1 MYKYNLYNRK
11 KFKNVKNIDFV
22 FEFIKGAAFMKKFRK
37 ILFSFI
43 MSFALAFSAGAVV
56 SSKFDNQTAFAAANG
71 GSVYV
76 GNNSTNILEGRKS
89 ICGFDATNGGGVY
102 IANGGTFKMTGGDIF
117 SNKASMGGGVYVL
130 TGGTFNLSGGSISQN
145 QATGKNVDGI
155 THGGGVYSAGTFNMS
170 GGSIVENKNNG
181 IYVSSGVTTISGG
194 TIAGNGENAIYVGGG
209 TLKVKGGTIVGNIEG
224 KASSVAI
231 SGGEIRGN
239 VSTNSVTGG
248 TIYGTVKTNVALS
261 IGNNATILS
270 NGTYAVLS
278 SNGDIYISKAK
289 IIGDVKAE
297 SGNIR
302 IYKNSDITGKII
314 ISDPTKSIILD
325 DWTTDFVPTYT
336 LDFSS
341 LTSVDTSKAYFVFAN
356 TMGTQADTSKM
367 TIVAPDGYKAVS
379 KMVNGTN
386 GIYFEVEKVDFPA
399 NWKAQINASTYMTTT
414 VTPGSITSLKFVSS
428 VPSGYTKIG
437 TLSTGLQ
444 VYKGTTATDIA
455 FVGSNI
461 MAPADSSS
469 LFSGMSNLK
478 AVDFSQFK
486 TGNVTT
492 MRTMFFNC
500 TSLTSLDLSTFN
512 TANVT
517 TMYDMFWK
525 CSSLTSLDLSS
536 FDTSKV
542 TNIGYMFEYCSS
554 LTSLNLESF
563 DTSKVTNMSRMFWN
577 CSSLTSL
584 DLSSFDTSQVT
595 SMSFMFDDCSS
606 LISLNLSN
614 FNTSKV
620 TDMSYMFY
628 SCKALTSLDIS
639 SFNMSNVTNFSSM
652 FNFGSPSAIRTI
664 KTPYNNSQEIDIG
677 DGFVFDVEETGEFA
691 TSVLAN
697 SSRSYT
703 YTLSKYLPSD
713 WQTQVKS
720 STYMTT
726 IIDPA
731 TITGIRFV
739 SSVPSGYTKIGTL
752 STGLP
757 VYKGTTATAIAF
769 VLSKKISA
777 PVDSANLFYNL
788 SEITSFDFSNFD
800 TSVVKN
806 MNSMFRF
813 CNKLTSLDISKFNTA
828 KVTNMS
834 YMFNC
839 SLLSS
844 ITFGNGFSFNE
855 VIDLSYMFDSCSLT
869 SINLSPYLNSSTN
882 YKFFTMESMFS
893 NCGVLET
900 INLGTFNAPV
910 LDSTN
915 SMFYGCS
922 SLTSINMKI
931 LKTNYLRTTAG
942 MFSSCS
948 NLTSLDLSGFVT
960 KNVITMDNMFES
972 CDSLASI
979 TWDESFD
986 TINVCDMSCMFYNCS
1001 ALTSLNLKNFNTQN
1015 VVSFSNMFYGCGSLR
1030 TIFNMNFLTINAI
1043 NFEDMFS
1050 GCGSLL
1056 FLDLSSFNMKNAQ
1069 NITNFL
1075 RIDSGDLK
1083 YLCTPRFFNYT
1094 NYSDGF
1100 GSAESLQSANGKSLS
1115 DLSSTLSYSEAY
1127 VADASDLEQITISG
1141 VAVDG
1146 SLDSCFHEYE
1156 SSQGSFYVYN
1166 GLFNKYMFPLEY
1178 GNCED
1183 YDFTYGDDFKAKLTA
1198 RTIEFAWFEFGI
1210 VTGQMG
1216 YYSSADG
1223 LEDLYIHV
1231 LDGSGTFEMNY
1242 SNPGVAVDVVLILNS
1257 ADTNFQPYGEYSL
1270 YYRNLT
1276 WGLSANDS
1284 FGDEVA
1290 ISNANIITKTF
1301 TNLTFEK
1308 LMYCLPSYPI
1318 FDVGNMFFKCWR
1330 IGFNGTAEADYFYSN
1345 NWVLSWENLA
1355 NLPDISSVIS
1365 DMENATGYSN
1375 TIFIYPE
1382 LVSYDTVFADAS
1394 ASSDATNT
1402 AINTNGGGED
1412 VMNGLF
1418 SLDLSLYGNEKCII
1432 PDNKKTTGV
1441 VTEENKVS

>member
-56 SSKFDNQTAFAAANG
+56 FSKFDNQTAFAAANG

-181 IYVSSGVTTISGG
+181 IYVSSGATTISGG

-278 SNGDIYISKAK
+278 SSGDIYISKAK

-297 SGNIR
+297 SGNIH
-302 IYKNSDITGKII
+302 IYKDSDITGKII
-314 ISDPTKSIILD
+314 ISNSSKTIYLD
-325 DWTTDFVPTYT
+325 NWTTDFVPTYT

-478 AVDFSQFK
+478 AVDFSHFK

-525 CSSLTSLDLSS
+525 CTSLTSLDLSS

-563 DTSKVTNMSRMFWN
+563 DTSKVTNMSHMFWN

-584 DLSSFDTSQVT
+584 NLESFD
-595 SMSFMFDDCSS
+595 
-606 LISLNLSN
+606 
-614 FNTSKV
+614 TSKV
-620 TDMSYMFY
+620 TDMSSMFDG
-628 SCKALTSLDIS
+628 CKALTSLNIS
-639 SFNMSNVTNFSSM
+639 SFNMSNVTNLDYM
-652 FNFGSPSAIRTI
+652 FDFGSPSAIRMI
-664 KTPYNNSQEIDIG
+664 KTPYNNSKEIDIG
-677 DGFVFDVEETGEFA
+677 KGFVFDVEETGGFA
-691 TSVLAN
+691 ASVLAN

-703 YTLSKYLPSD
+703 YTLSTYLPND
-713 WQTQVKS
+713 WKTQVAS
-720 STYMTT
+720 TTYMTT
-726 IIDPA
+726 TVTPA
-731 TITGIRFV
+731 SLTSIKFV

-777 PVDSANLFYNL
+777 PFNSANLFFNL
-788 SEITSFDFSNFD
+788 KEITSFDFSNFD
-800 TSVVKN
+800 TSVVKD
-806 MNSMFRF
+806 MSSMFRL
-813 CNKLTSLDISKFNTA
+813 CNKLTSLNISTFNTA

-855 VIDLSYMFDSCSLT
+855 VTDLSYMFESCSLT

-893 NCGVLET
+893 GCSALTT
-900 INLGTFNAPV
+900 INLGAFNAPV
-910 LDSTN
+910 LDST
-915 SMFYGCS
+915 SLMFDSCGN
-922 SLTSINMKI
+922 LTSINMKI
-931 LKTNYLRTTAG
+931 LKTNYLRTTSG
-942 MFSSCS
+942 MFYGCSS
-948 NLTSLDLSGFVT
+948 LTSIDLGGFVT
-960 KNVITMDNMFES
+960 KNVITMDTMFGN
-972 CDSLASI
+972 CNSLASI
-979 TWDESFD
+979 TWDESFE
-986 TINVCDMSCMFYNCS
+986 TTNVCDMNCMFYNCS

-1015 VVSFSNMFYGCGSLR
+1015 VVSFSDMFGGCGDLK

-1043 NFEDMFS
+1043 NFDNMFYS
-1050 GCGSLL
+1050 CSSLL

-1069 NITNFL
+1069 SFACFL
-1075 RIDSGDLK
+1075 TIDSGDLK
-1083 YLCTPRFFNYT
+1083 YLCTPRFFNYA

-1100 GSAESLQSANGKSLS
+1100 GNAESLQSANGKLLS

-1127 VADASDLEQITISG
+1127 VSDASNLEQITISS
-1141 VAVDG
+1141 VTVDG
-1146 SLDSCFHEYE
+1146 SIDSCFNGIL
-1156 SSQGSFYVYN
+1156 SDVGSFHVYN

-1178 GNCED
+1178 GNFED

-1231 LDGSGTFEMNY
+1231 LDGSGNFEMNY

-1257 ADTNFQPYGEYSL
+1257 ADSSFDPYGEYSL
-1270 YYRNLT
+1270 YYQNLT

-1284 FGDEVA
+1284 FGDEVV
-1290 ISNANIITKTF
+1290 ISNSNRISKTF

-1308 LMYCLPSYPI
+1308 LLYCLPSYPI

-1330 IGFNGTAEADYFYSN
+1330 IGFPGKAETDNFYSN
-1345 NWVLSWENLA
+1345 NWVLSWENLN
-1355 NLPDISSVIS
+1355 NLPDISSIIS
-1365 DMENATGYSN
+1365 DMESPSGYSN

-1382 LVSYDTVFADAS
+1382 FISRETALSDAS

>member
-1 MYKYNLYNRK
+1 
-11 KFKNVKNIDFV
+11 
-22 FEFIKGAAFMKKFRK
+22 MKKFRK

-43 MSFALAFSAGAVV
+43 MSFALVFSAGAVV
-56 SSKFDNQTAFAAANG
+56 LSQFDNQTAFAAANG

-76 GNNSTNILEGRKS
+76 GNNSTYVLEGRKS
-89 ICGFDATNGGGVY
+89 VCGFNATNGGGVY

-117 SNKASMGGGVYVL
+117 ANKASMGGGVYIL
-130 TGGTFNLSGGSISQN
+130 SGGTFNLSGGSISQN
-145 QATGKNVDGI
+145 QATDKNANGI
-155 THGGGVYSAGTFNMS
+155 TYGGGVYSAGTFNMS

-209 TLKVKGGTIVGNIEG
+209 TLKVNGGTIVGSIDGNS
-224 KASSVAI
+224 SSVSI

-261 IGNNATILS
+261 IYGSATILS

-278 SNGDIYISKAK
+278 SSGNININKAK
-289 IIGDVKAE
+289 IVGDVKAE
-297 SGNIR
+297 SGNIH

-314 ISDPTKSIILD
+314 ISDPTKSITLE

-356 TMGTQADTSKM
+356 VMGTAADTSKM

-386 GIYFEVEKVDFPA
+386 GIYFEVEKVDFPS
-399 NWKAQINASTYMTTT
+399 NWNAQINASTYMTTT
-414 VTPGSITSLKFVSS
+414 VAPASITSLKFVSS
-428 VPSGYTKIG
+428 VPSGYTQIG
-437 TLSTGLQ
+437 TLSTGLP

-461 MAPADSSS
+461 MAPANSSS
-469 LFSGMSNLK
+469 LFSRMSKLTT
-478 AVDFSQFK
+478 VDFSQFK
-486 TGNVTT
+486 TGNVTN
-492 MRTMFFNC
+492 MNSMFSTCSKLTSIDVSGFNTANVKDMGYMFWQC
-500 TSLTSLDLSTFN
+500 SSLTSLDLSGFN

-517 TMYDMFWK
+517 NMWRMFEYCSKITSIDVSGFNTSKVTNMWRMFFS

-542 TNIGYMFEYCSS
+542 TDMSYMFEYCSS
-554 LTSLNLESF
+554 LTSL
-563 DTSKVTNMSRMFWN
+563 D
-577 CSSLTSL
+577 
-584 DLSSFDTSQVT
+584 
-595 SMSFMFDDCSS
+595 
-606 LISLNLSN
+606 LSN

-620 TDMSYMFY
+620 TDMEHMFY
-628 SCKALTSLDIS
+628 GCKALTSLNIS
-639 SFNMSNVTNFSSM
+639 SFNMSNVTNFNSM
-652 FNFGSPSAIRTI
+652 FNFRSPSAIRMI

-677 DGFVFDVEETGEFA
+677 DGFVFDVEETGGVA

-703 YTLSKYLPSD
+703 YTLAKYLPSN
-713 WQTQVKS
+713 WKTQVAS
-720 STYMTT
+720 TTYMTT
-726 IIDPA
+726 TVTPA
-731 TITGIRFV
+731 SLTSIKFV

-757 VYKGTTATAIAF
+757 VYKGTTATDIAF

-777 PVDSANLFYNL
+777 PVDSSNLFYSL

-800 TSVVKN
+800 TSVVKD
-806 MNSMFRF
+806 MNSMFQN
-813 CNKLTSLDISKFNTA
+813 CHKLTSLNISKFNTA

-834 YMFNC
+834 FMFKCNA
-839 SLLSS
+839 LSS

-855 VIDLSYMFDSCSLT
+855 VTDLTCMFDSCSLT

-882 YKFFTMESMFS
+882 YKFFTMDSMFGS
-893 NCGVLET
+893 CSLLET

-910 LDSTN
+910 LDST
-915 SMFYGCS
+915 SLMFYGCS

-942 MFSSCS
+942 MFSGCS
-948 NLTSLDLSGFVT
+948 SLTSLDLSGFVT
-960 KNVITMDNMFES
+960 KNVITMDNMFDS
-972 CDSLASI
+972 CTSLASI
-979 TWDESFD
+979 TWNESFD
-986 TINVCDMSCMFYNCS
+986 TTNVCDMNNMFYNCS

-1015 VVSFSNMFYGCGSLR
+1015 VVTFDSMFYNCGSLR

-1043 NFEDMFS
+1043 NFNNMFFN
-1050 GCGSLL
+1050 CDSLL

-1069 NITNFL
+1069 SFDSFL
-1075 RIDSGDLK
+1075 SFYGNLK
-1083 YLCTPRFFNYT
+1083 YFCTPRFYDYA
-1094 NYSDGF
+1094 NYSGDFSG
-1100 GSAESLQSANGKSLS
+1100 ADSLQSANGNYLS

-1127 VADASDLEQITISG
+1127 VADASNLEQITISG
-1141 VAVDG
+1141 VNVDG
-1146 SLDSCFHEYE
+1146 SPDSCFHEYE

-1183 YDFTYGDDFKAKLTA
+1183 YDFTYGDNFNTQLAA
-1198 RTIEFAWFEFGI
+1198 GEIEFAWYDFGI
-1210 VTGQMG
+1210 VSGSEG
-1216 YYSSADG
+1216 NFYSSADG

-1257 ADTNFQPYGEYSL
+1257 ADTNFEPYGEYSL

-1276 WGLSANDS
+1276 WGLSADDS
-1284 FGDEVA
+1284 FGSEAA
-1290 ISNANIITKTF
+1290 ISNSNIVTKTF
-1301 TNLTFEK
+1301 TSLTFVK

-1318 FDVGNMFFKCWR
+1318 FDVGNMFFKRWR
-1330 IGFNGTAEADYFYSN
+1330 IGFPGTAEHDNFYPN

-1355 NLPDISSVIS
+1355 NLPDISSVIN
-1365 DMENATGYSN
+1365 DMGSAVGYGN

-1382 LVSYDTVFADAS
+1382 FVSYDTVFANAS

-1402 AINTNGGGED
+1402 ATNTNGGGED

>member
-1 MYKYNLYNRK
+1 
-11 KFKNVKNIDFV
+11 
-22 FEFIKGAAFMKKFRK
+22 MKKFRK

-56 SSKFDNQTAFAAANG
+56 FSKFDNQTAFAAANG

-117 SNKASMGGGVYVL
+117 ANKASMGGGVYVL

-181 IYVSSGVTTISGG
+181 IYVSSGATTISGG

-261 IGNNATILS
+261 IYGNATILS

-278 SNGDIYISKAK
+278 SNGDIIIDKAK

-437 TLSTGLQ
+437 TLSTGL
-444 VYKGTTATDIA
+444 
-455 FVGSNI
+455 
-461 MAPADSSS
+461 
-469 LFSGMSNLK
+469 
-478 AVDFSQFK
+478 
-486 TGNVTT
+486 
-492 MRTMFFNC
+492 
-500 TSLTSLDLSTFN
+500 
-512 TANVT
+512 
-517 TMYDMFWK
+517 
-525 CSSLTSLDLSS
+525 
-536 FDTSKV
+536 
-542 TNIGYMFEYCSS
+542 
-554 LTSLNLESF
+554 
-563 DTSKVTNMSRMFWN
+563 
-577 CSSLTSL
+577 
-584 DLSSFDTSQVT
+584 
-595 SMSFMFDDCSS
+595 
-606 LISLNLSN
+606 
-614 FNTSKV
+614 
-620 TDMSYMFY
+620 
-628 SCKALTSLDIS
+628 
-639 SFNMSNVTNFSSM
+639 
-652 FNFGSPSAIRTI
+652 
-664 KTPYNNSQEIDIG
+664 
-677 DGFVFDVEETGEFA
+677 
-691 TSVLAN
+691 
-697 SSRSYT
+697 
-703 YTLSKYLPSD
+703 
-713 WQTQVKS
+713 
-720 STYMTT
+720 
-726 IIDPA
+726 
-731 TITGIRFV
+731 
-739 SSVPSGYTKIGTL
+739 
-752 STGLP
+752 P
-757 VYKGTTATAIAF
+757 VYKGTTVTAIAF

-1083 YLCTPRFFNYT
+1083 YLCTPRFFDYQ

-1100 GSAESLQSANGKSLS
+1100 GSAESLQSANGKFLS

-1284 FGDEVA
+1284 FGDEVV

-1375 TIFIYPE
+1375 TIFVYPE
-1382 LVSYDTVFADAS
+1382 IVSYDTVFADAS

>member
-43 MSFALAFSAGAVV
+43 MSFALVFSAGAVV
-56 SSKFDNQTAFAAANG
+56 FSKFDNQTAFAAANG

-231 SGGEIRGN
+231 SGGEIRGD

-261 IGNNATILS
+261 IGGNATILS

-278 SNGDIYISKAK
+278 SNGDIIIDKAK

-297 SGNIR
+297 SGNIH
-302 IYKNSDITGKII
+302 IYKDSDITGKII
-314 ISDPTKSIILD
+314 ISNSSKTIYLD
-325 DWTTDFVPTYT
+325 NWTTDFVPTYT

-341 LTSVDTSKAYFVFAN
+341 LTSVDETKAYFVFAN

-386 GIYFEVEKVDFPA
+386 GIYFEVEKVDFPS
-399 NWKAQINASTYMTTT
+399 NWRTQINSSTYMTTT
-414 VTPGSITSLKFVSS
+414 VAPTNITSLRFVSA
-428 VPSGYTKIG
+428 VPSGFNQIG
-437 TLSTGLQ
+437 TFTTGLK
-444 VYKGTTATDIA
+444 VYKNANDIA
-455 FVGSNI
+455 FVGKNI
-461 MAPADSSS
+461 MAPANSSS
-469 LFSGMSNLK
+469 LFSGMSKLTTG
-478 AVDFSQFK
+478 DFSQFK
-486 TGNVTT
+486 TGNVTN
-492 MRTMFFNC
+492 MNSMFSTC
-500 TSLTSLDLSTFN
+500 PKLTSIDVSGFN
-512 TANVT
+512 TANVKD
-517 TMYDMFWK
+517 MGYMFWQ
-525 CSSLTSLDLSS
+525 CSSLTSLDLSG
-536 FDTSKV
+536 FNTSNV
-542 TNIGYMFEYCSS
+542 TTMWRMFEYCSK
-554 LTSLNLESF
+554 LTSIDVSGFN
-563 DTSKVTNMSRMFWN
+563 TSKVTTIWRMFYA
-577 CSSLTSL
+577 CSTLTSL

-620 TDMSYMFY
+620 TDMSYMFDG
-628 SCKALTSLDIS
+628 CKALTSLDIS

-652 FNFGSPSAIRTI
+652 LSFGRSPAIRMI

-677 DGFVFDVEETGEFA
+677 DGFVFDVEETGGFA
-691 TSVLAN
+691 ASVLAN

-713 WQTQVKS
+713 WKTQVAS
-720 STYMTT
+720 TTYMTT
-726 IIDPA
+726 TVTPA
-731 TITGIRFV
+731 SLTSIKFV

-777 PVDSANLFYNL
+777 PVDSANLFFNL
-788 SEITSFDFSNFD
+788 KEITSFDFSNFD
-800 TSVVKN
+800 TSVVKD
-806 MNSMFRF
+806 MSSMFRL
-813 CNKLTSLDISKFNTA
+813 CNKLTSLDVSKFNTA

-855 VIDLSYMFDSCSLT
+855 VTDLSYMFENCPLA

-893 NCGVLET
+893 GCSALTT
-900 INLGTFNAPV
+900 ITLGTFNAPV
-910 LDSTN
+910 LDSTS

-922 SLTSINMKI
+922 NLTSINMKI

-948 NLTSLDLSGFVT
+948 SLTSLDLSGFVT

-972 CDSLASI
+972 CSSLASI

-986 TINVCDMSCMFYNCS
+986 TTNVCDMSCMFYNCS
-1001 ALTSLNLKNFNTQN
+1001 ALTSLNLKNFDTQN
-1015 VVSFSNMFYGCGSLR
+1015 VVSFSDMFNGCGSLR

-1043 NFEDMFS
+1043 NFDNMFYS
-1050 GCGSLL
+1050 CSSLL

-1069 NITNFL
+1069 SFACFL
-1075 RIDSGDLK
+1075 TIDSGDLK

-1100 GSAESLQSANGKSLS
+1100 GGAESLQSANGKSLS

-1127 VADASDLEQITISG
+1127 VADASNLEQITISS
-1141 VAVDG
+1141 VTVDG
-1146 SLDSCFHEYE
+1146 SIDSCFNGIL
-1156 SSQGSFYVYN
+1156 SDVGSFHVYN

-1178 GNCED
+1178 GNFED

-1231 LDGSGTFEMNY
+1231 LDGSGNFEMNY

-1257 ADTNFQPYGEYSL
+1257 ADSSFDPYGEYSL
-1270 YYRNLT
+1270 YYQNLT

-1284 FGDEVA
+1284 FGDEVV
-1290 ISNANIITKTF
+1290 ISNSNRISKTF

-1308 LMYCLPSYPI
+1308 LLYCLPSYPI

-1330 IGFNGTAEADYFYSN
+1330 IGFPGKAETDNFYSN

-1365 DMENATGYSN
+1365 DMENASGFSN
-1375 TIFIYPE
+1375 TIFVYPE
-1382 LVSYDTVFADAS
+1382 FVSYDTVFADAS

-1418 SLDLSLYGNEKCII
+1418 SLDLSLYGNEKCIL

>member
-1 MYKYNLYNRK
+1 MTYTIEK

-43 MSFALAFSAGAVV
+43 MSFALVFSAGAVV
-56 SSKFDNQTAFAAANG
+56 LSQFENQTAFAAANG

-76 GNNSTNILEGRKS
+76 GNNSTYVLEGRKS
-89 ICGFDATNGGGVY
+89 VCGFNATNGGGVY

-117 SNKASMGGGVYVL
+117 ANKASMGGGVYIL
-130 TGGTFNLSGGSISQN
+130 SGGTFNLSGGSISQN
-145 QATGKNVDGI
+145 QATDKNADGI

-170 GGSIVENKNNG
+170 GGSIVENIGNG
-181 IYVSSGVTTISGG
+181 ISIGNGVTTISGG
-194 TIAGNGENAIYVGGG
+194 TIAGNGANAIYVGGG

-261 IGNNATILS
+261 IYGNVTILS

-278 SNGDIYISKAK
+278 SSGDININKAK
-289 IIGDVKAE
+289 IVGDVKAE
-297 SGNIR
+297 SGNIH

-314 ISDPTKSIILD
+314 ISDPTKSITLD

-356 TMGTQADTSKM
+356 VMGTQADTSKM

-399 NWKAQINASTYMTTT
+399 NWNSQINASNYMTTT
-414 VTPGSITSLKFVSS
+414 VAPASITSLKFVSS
-428 VPSGYTKIG
+428 VPSGYTQIG
-437 TLSTGLQ
+437 TLSTGLP

-455 FVGSNI
+455 FVGKNI
-461 MAPADSSS
+461 MAPAKSSS
-469 LFSGMSNLK
+469 LFSGMSKLK
-478 AVDFSQFK
+478 TVDFSQFK
-486 TGNVTT
+486 TGNVTD
-492 MRTMFFNC
+492 MSWMFSNC
-500 TSLTSLDLSTFN
+500 SNLTSLDLSTFN

-517 TMYDMFWK
+517 TMDYMFWQ
-525 CSSLTSLDLSS
+525 CSSLTSLDLSGFNTANVTTMWRVFEYCSKLTSINVSGFNTSKVTTMWRMFYNCSALTSLDVSS

-542 TNIGYMFEYCSS
+542 TNMSSMFEYCSS
-554 LTSLNLESF
+554 LTSL
-563 DTSKVTNMSRMFWN
+563 D
-577 CSSLTSL
+577 
-584 DLSSFDTSQVT
+584 
-595 SMSFMFDDCSS
+595 
-606 LISLNLSN
+606 LSN

-620 TDMSYMFY
+620 TNMSDMFY
-628 SCKALTSLDIS
+628 GCKALASLNIS
-639 SFNMSNVTNFSSM
+639 SFNMSNVTDFTSM

-691 TSVLAN
+691 TRVLAN

-703 YTLSKYLPSD
+703 YTLAKYLPND
-713 WQTQVKS
+713 WKTQVKS

-777 PVDSANLFYNL
+777 PVNSADLFFNLK
-788 SEITSFDFSNFD
+788 EITSFDFSNFD
-800 TSVVKN
+800 TSVVKD
-806 MNSMFRF
+806 MNFMFRL
-813 CNKLTSLDISKFNTA
+813 CDKLTSLDISTFNTA

-855 VIDLSYMFDSCSLT
+855 ATDLSYMFDSCPLT

-882 YKFFTMESMFS
+882 YKFFTMESMFGS
-893 NCGVLET
+893 CGALET
-900 INLGTFNAPV
+900 INLGTFNAPL
-910 LDSTN
+910 LDSTS

-942 MFSSCS
+942 MFSGCS
-948 NLTSLDLSGFVT
+948 SLTSLDLSGFVT

-972 CDSLASI
+972 CTSLASI

-986 TINVCDMSCMFYNCS
+986 TTNVCDMNCMFYGCS
-1001 ALTSLNLKNFNTQN
+1001 ALTSLNLKNFNTKN
-1015 VVSFSNMFYGCGSLR
+1015 VVNFNNMFENCGSLE
-1030 TIFNMNFLTINAI
+1030 TIFNMNFSTINAI
-1043 NFEDMFS
+1043 NFEYMFQ

-1069 NITNFL
+1069 NITDFL
-1075 RIDSGDLK
+1075 SISSENLK
-1083 YLCTPRFFNYT
+1083 YLCTPRFFNYA

-1100 GSAESLQSANGKSLS
+1100 GSADTLQSANGKSLS

-1127 VADASDLEQITISG
+1127 VANTSNIEQIAISG
-1141 VAVDG
+1141 VTVDG
-1146 SLDSCFHEYE
+1146 SIDSCFNGIL
-1156 SSQGSFYVYN
+1156 SDVGSFHVYN

-1178 GNCED
+1178 GNFED

-1198 RTIEFAWFEFGI
+1198 RTIEFAWYDFGI
-1210 VTGQMG
+1210 VSGSEG
-1216 YYSSADG
+1216 NYYSSADG

-1231 LDGSGTFEMNY
+1231 NDGSGIFEMNY

-1257 ADTNFQPYGEYSL
+1257 ADSSFDPYGEYSL
-1270 YYRNLT
+1270 YYQNLT

-1284 FGDEVA
+1284 FGDEVV
-1290 ISNANIITKTF
+1290 ISNSNRISKTF

-1308 LMYCLPSYPI
+1308 LLYCLPSYPI

-1330 IGFNGTAEADYFYSN
+1330 IGFPGKAETDNFYSN
-1345 NWVLSWENLA
+1345 NWVLSWDNLA
-1355 NLPDISSVIS
+1355 NLPDISSIIS
-1365 DMENATGYSN
+1365 DMESPSGYSN

-1382 LVSYDTVFADAS
+1382 FISRETALSDAS

-1402 AINTNGGGED
+1402 ATNTNGGGGD
-1412 VMNGLF
+1412 VMNGLS